1 MRHQIVTTLD
11 AMTDCLLV
19 GHNDYDF
26 KAFTE
31 AVEDKLDSPSDRNLK
46 PERPEALEKVSQF

>member
-1 MRHQIVTTLD
+1 MTTLD

-26 KAFTE
+26 NAFTE

-46 PERPEALEKVSQF
+46 PERLEALEKASRF